1 MTRRLLAANAV
12 IALSLLPTPGI
23 VQHLF
28 AQEPPIST
36 FRSSV
41 DVVSV
46 SAVVRDRKGRF
57 VGNLERK
64 DFIVA
69 EAGQPRPILDFR
81 AQADGPVKLAMLFD
95 ISGSM
100 RVGTKS
106 VDARQAARHVFGALR
121 PGDEAAIFSF
131 DTRLERVTPFTS
143 DLATLDKSLDHIQ
156 TPYGQTSLYDA
167 IAETAKLV
175 AAEGPGKGRVP
186 QRSAVVVLTDGID
199 TRSRLTSDQVSTI
212 ASSIDI
218 PVYLVAVVATID
230 DPKQASNAAPELT
243 GPLPDLARWT
253 GGEMFVTSVP
263 AQASIAARQIVDE
276 LRHQYIL
283 AFEASSSREGWRP
296 VEVRARDRALTVRAR
311 AGYLSGNAGG
321 SVGVPSNRLIPS
333 TDSLSHS
340 DLLARRQR

>member
-1 MTRRLLAANAV
+1 MTRRFLVSTLLT
-12 IALSLLPTPGI
+12 LSLLPTTGI
-23 VQHLF
+23 APHVF

-36 FRSSV
+36 FRSSI

-100 RVGTKS
+100 RVGTKA
-106 VDARQAARHVFGALR
+106 VDARQAARHVLGALK
-121 PGDEAAIFSF
+121 PGDEAALFSF
-131 DTRLERVTPFTS
+131 DTRLDRVTPFTS
-143 DLATLDKSLDHIQ
+143 DLKVLDAGLDHVQ
-156 TPYGQTSLYDA
+156 SPYGQTSMYDA
-167 IAETAKLV
+167 IAETARIV

-199 TRSRLTSDQVSTI
+199 TRSRLTSEQVSTI

-218 PVYLVAVVATID
+218 PVYIVAVVAMID
-230 DPKQASNAAPELT
+230 DPRQAVAPAPEMT

-253 GGEMFVTSVP
+253 GGEMFVASAP
-263 AQASIAARQIVDE
+263 AHASLAARQVVDE

-283 AFEASSSREGWRP
+283 AFEASSSRDGWRP
-296 VEVRARDRALTVRAR
+296 VEVRARNAALTVRAR
-311 AGYLSGNAGG
+311 AGYVSGTAGTAG
-321 SVGVPSNRLIPS
+321 DPSSRLNPS
-333 TDSLSHS
+333 TDSLAQSAVI
-340 DLLARRQR
+340 ARRQR

>member
-1 MTRRLLAANAV
+1 MTRRFLVANAAL
-12 IALSLLPTPGI
+12 ALSLLPTPGI
-23 VQHLF
+23 VGRVS
-28 AQEPPIST
+28 AQEPPIPT
-36 FRSSV
+36 FRSSI

-69 EAGQPRPILDFR
+69 EAGQIRPILDFR

-100 RVGTKS
+100 RVGTKA
-106 VDARQAARHVFGALR
+106 VDARQAARHVFGALK
-121 PGDEAAIFSF
+121 PGDEAAVFSF
-131 DTRLERVTPFTS
+131 DTRIDRVTPFTS
-143 DLATLDKSLDHIQ
+143 YLAALDAALDHVQ
-156 TPYGQTSLYDA
+156 SPYGQTSLYDA

-218 PVYLVAVVATID
+218 PVYIVAVVSMVD
-230 DPKQASNAAPELT
+230 DPRRAVSTPPEMT
-243 GPLPDLARWT
+243 GALADLARWT
-253 GGEMFVTSVP
+253 GGEMFVASAP
-263 AQASIAARQIVDE
+263 AHASLAARQIVDE
-276 LRHQYIL
+276 LRHQYML
-283 AFEASSSREGWRP
+283 AFEASSQREGWRP
-296 VEVRARDRALTVRAR
+296 LEVRARDAALTVRAR
-311 AGYLSGNAGG
+311 AGYASGTPG
-321 SVGVPSNRLIPS
+321 SASSDPTVRLNPS
-333 TDSLSHS
+333 TYSLAHS
-340 DLLARRQR
+340 AKYVRRQR